1 MNKILELPALPALTD
16 KSRHRTTLTSV
27 IWVLLIGAIIVTAL
41 LTQRSLSRLADS
53 REVISQSLLINKAL
67 NGMMSQML
75 DAETGQRG
83 FLLSGRAP
91 YLQPYYTA
99 LAQVR
104 QSRAMLGGA
113 LSQDPSAIAPLEV
126 LDKAIAAKLQDLDH
140 AVSLKSEGR
149 SDEAVLLI
157 LTDSGNQTMNAVR
170 TAVRSLES
178 DQIRH
183 TNQLQ
188 AGIEKEIGNYY
199 FALGVSILVNAFLL
213 AGLAQRF
220 RNASIQRDS
229 AQQVVDER
237 NVELSRLLAAAAS
250 RNAHV
255 QGLSELSRFLQ
266 SCADI
271 GEAAGLLKQHL
282 PPLLRAANGSLYLAA
297 DGQDTLRQ
305 AFTWGDKSFVEFF
318 EPNECWAARLRQP
331 FQQPFATGTASCAH
345 LQSAYAGANNNNNIQ
360 CLPLM
365 AYGELLGIVVLEGDL
380 VSDPQESLEVE
391 GSRRFALE
399 QVGLSIGN
407 LKLRESLRQASIR
420 DVLTGL
426 YNRRFFDESSQREV
440 LRAQRQQSK
449 GDYAGLALMMI
460 DIDHFKKFNDQH
472 GHEVGDVVLREVAQ
486 VLQSQTR
493 GSDVAARFGGEE
505 FTIVLADITDQLA
518 LERAEFVRKAV
529 EALVLR
535 PSGKDVG
542 SITISIGISQFP
554 KHGTSVEALLLAA
567 DKALYEAKNSGRNRV
582 VVAT

>member
-1 MNKILELPALPALTD
+1 MLQAKPDQNRRYT
-16 KSRHRTTLTSV
+16 SLTSA
-27 IWVLLIGAIIVTAL
+27 IWILLIAAIFVTAV

-53 REVISQSLLINKAL
+53 REVITHSLLINKAL
-67 NGMMSQML
+67 NDMMSQML

-104 QSRAMLGGA
+104 QSRAALGAA
-113 LSQDPSAIAPLEV
+113 LSQDSSGLASLDV

-149 SDEAVLLI
+149 SDEAVQLI

-170 TAVRSLES
+170 VAVRSLES
-178 DQIRH
+178 DQVRRTH
-183 TNQLQ
+183 LLQ
-188 AGIEKEIGNYY
+188 AEIEKEIRNYY
-199 FALGVSILVNAFLL
+199 LVLGVSILVNLILL
-213 AGLAQRF
+213 VGLIQRF
-220 RNASIQRDS
+220 RNASIQRDA

-237 NVELSRLLAAAAS
+237 NVELSRLLAAAAT
-250 RNAHV
+250 RNAQV

-271 GEAAGLLKQHL
+271 EEAAGLLKQHL
-282 PPLLRAANGSLYLAA
+282 PPLMWAASGSLYLAA
-297 DGQDTLRQ
+297 AEQDTLRQ
-305 AFTWGDKSFVEFF
+305 AFTWGEKSFVEYF
-318 EPNECWAARLRQP
+318 ESNECWAARLRQP
-331 FQQPFATGTASCAH
+331 FRQPFETGSASCAH
-345 LQSAYAGANNNNNIQ
+345 LQSAYASAHNNNNIQ
-360 CLPLM
+360 CLPLL
-365 AYGELLGIVVLEGDL
+365 AYGELLGIVVLEADM

-440 LRAQRQQSK
+440 LRALRQQTK

-460 DIDHFKKFNDQH
+460 DIDHFKRFNDQH
-472 GHEVGDVVLREVAQ
+472 GHEVGDQVLREVAQ
-486 VLQSQTR
+486 VLLSQTR

-518 LERAEFVRKAV
+518 LERAELVRQAV
-529 EALVLR
+529 EQLVLR
-535 PSGKDVG
+535 PPGKDVEN
-542 SITISIGISQFP
+542 ITISIGLSQFP
-554 KHGTSVEALLLAA
+554 KHGSTVEALLLAA
-567 DKALYEAKNSGRNRV
+567 DKALYEAKSSGRNRV
-582 VVAT
+582 VVAA

>member
-1 MNKILELPALPALTD
+1 MLHTSPDHNR
-16 KSRHRTTLTSV
+16 RHTSLTSA
-27 IWVLLIGAIIVTAL
+27 IWILLIAAIFATAV

-53 REVISQSLLINKAL
+53 REVITHSLFINKAL
-67 NGMMSQML
+67 NDMMSQML

-104 QSRAMLGGA
+104 QSRAALGSA
-113 LSQDPSAIAPLEV
+113 LSQDSSALAPLDV

-170 TAVRSLES
+170 LAVRSLES
-178 DQIRH
+178 DQVRR
-183 TNQLQ
+183 TNLLQ
-188 AGIEKEIGNYY
+188 AEIEKEIRNYY
-199 FALGVSILVNAFLL
+199 LVLGVSILVNLILL
-213 AGLAQRF
+213 VGLVQRF
-220 RNASIQRDS
+220 RNASVQRDA

-237 NVELSRLLAAAAS
+237 NVELSRLLAAAAT
-250 RNAHV
+250 RNAQV

-271 GEAAGLLKQHL
+271 EEAAGLLKQHL
-282 PPLLRAANGSLYLAA
+282 PPLMWAASGSLYLTAA
-297 DGQDTLRQ
+297 EQDTLRQ
-305 AFTWGDKSFVEFF
+305 AFTWGDKSFVEYF

-331 FQQPFATGTASCAH
+331 FRQPFETGSASCAH
-345 LQSAYAGANNNNNIQ
+345 LQSAYAIAHNNNNIQ
-360 CLPLM
+360 CLPLL
-365 AYGELLGIVVLEGDL
+365 AYGELLGIVVLEADVL
-380 VSDPQESLEVE
+380 SDPQEGLEIE

-399 QVGLSIGN
+399 QVGLAIGN

-440 LRAQRQQSK
+440 MRALRQQAK

-460 DIDHFKKFNDQH
+460 DIDHFKRFNDQH
-472 GHEVGDVVLREVAQ
+472 GHEVGDQVLREVAQ

-505 FTIVLADITDQLA
+505 FTIVLADITEQLA
-518 LERAEFVRKAV
+518 LERAELVRQGV
-529 EALVLR
+529 EQLVLR

-542 SITISIGISQFP
+542 TITISIGLAQFP
-554 KHGTSVEALLLAA
+554 AHGTTVEALLLAA
-567 DKALYEAKNSGRNRV
+567 DKALYEAKSSGRNRV

>member
-1 MNKILELPALPALTD
+1 MLHTSPDPNR
-16 KSRHRTTLTSV
+16 RHTSLTSA
-27 IWVLLIGAIIVTAL
+27 IWILLIAAIFATAV

-53 REVISQSLLINKAL
+53 REVITHSLFINKAL
-67 NGMMSQML
+67 NDMMSQML

-104 QSRAMLGGA
+104 QSRAALGSA
-113 LSQDPSAIAPLEV
+113 LSQDSSALAPLDV

-170 TAVRSLES
+170 LAVRSLES
-178 DQIRH
+178 DQVRR
-183 TNQLQ
+183 TNLLQ
-188 AGIEKEIGNYY
+188 AEIEKEIRNYY
-199 FALGVSILVNAFLL
+199 LVLGVSILVNLILL
-213 AGLAQRF
+213 VGLVQRF
-220 RNASIQRDS
+220 RNASVQRDA

-237 NVELSRLLAAAAS
+237 NVELSRLLAAAAT
-250 RNAHV
+250 RNAQV

-271 GEAAGLLKQHL
+271 EEAAGLLKQHL
-282 PPLLRAANGSLYLAA
+282 PPLMWAASGSLYLAVA
-297 DGQDTLRQ
+297 EQDTLRQ
-305 AFTWGDKSFVEFF
+305 AFTWGDKSFIEYF
-318 EPNECWAARLRQP
+318 ESNECWAARLRQP
-331 FQQPFATGTASCAH
+331 FRQPFETGSASCAH
-345 LQSAYAGANNNNNIQ
+345 LQSAYAIAHNNNNIQ
-360 CLPLM
+360 CLPLL
-365 AYGELLGIVVLEGDL
+365 AYGELLGIVVLEADVL
-380 VSDPQESLEVE
+380 SDPQEGLEIE

-426 YNRRFFDESSQREV
+426 YNRRFFDESSQREMM
-440 LRAQRQQSK
+440 RALRQQTK

-460 DIDHFKKFNDQH
+460 DIDHFKRFNDQH
-472 GHEVGDVVLREVAQ
+472 GHEVGDQVLREVAQ

-505 FTIVLADITDQLA
+505 FTIVLADITEQLA
-518 LERAEFVRKAV
+518 LERAELVRQGV
-529 EALVLR
+529 EQLVLR
-535 PSGKDVG
+535 TSGKDIG
-542 SITISIGISQFP
+542 TITISIGLAQFP
-554 KHGTSVEALLLAA
+554 AHGTTVEALLLAA
-567 DKALYEAKNSGRNRV
+567 DKALYEAKSSGRNRV

>member
-1 MNKILELPALPALTD
+1 MLLASADHNQ
-16 KSRHRTTLTSV
+16 RHTSLTSA
-27 IWVLLIGAIIVTAL
+27 IWILLIAAIFATAV

-53 REVISQSLLINKAL
+53 REVITHSLLINKTL
-67 NGMMSQML
+67 NDMMSQML

-104 QSRAMLGGA
+104 QSRAALGGA
-113 LSQDPSAIAPLEV
+113 LSKDPSALAALDV
-126 LDKAIAAKLQDLDH
+126 LDKAMAAKLQDLDH

-149 SDEAVLLI
+149 SDEAVLMI

-170 TAVRSLES
+170 VAVRTLES
-178 DQIRH
+178 DQVRH
-183 TNQLQ
+183 TNVLQ
-188 AGIEKEIGNYY
+188 AEIEKEIRNYY
-199 FALGVSILVNAFLL
+199 VVLGVSILVNLILL
-213 AGLAQRF
+213 VGLIQRF
-220 RNASIQRDS
+220 RNASLQRDI

-237 NVELSRLLAAAAS
+237 NVELSRLLAAAAT
-250 RNAHV
+250 RNAQV

-271 GEAAGLLKQHL
+271 EEAVGLLKQHL
-282 PPLLRAANGSLYLAA
+282 PPLMRAASGSLYLAA
-297 DGQDTLRQ
+297 TEQEPLRQ
-305 AFTWGDKSFVEFF
+305 AFTWGDKTFVDYF
-318 EPNECWAARLRQP
+318 EVNECWAARLRQP
-331 FQQPFATGTASCAH
+331 FRQPFETGSASCAH
-345 LQSAYAGANNNNNIQ
+345 LQSAYASAYNNNNIQ
-360 CLPLM
+360 CLPLL
-365 AYGELLGIVVLEGDL
+365 AYGEMLGIVVLEADL
-380 VSDPQESLEVE
+380 VSDPQESLEIE

-440 LRAQRQQSK
+440 MRALRQQAK

-460 DIDHFKKFNDQH
+460 DIDHFKRFNDEH
-472 GHEVGDVVLREVAQ
+472 GHEVGDQVLREVAQ

-493 GSDVAARFGGEE
+493 GSDVTARFGGEE
-505 FTIVLADITDQLA
+505 FTILLPGITDQLA
-518 LERAEFVRKAV
+518 LERAELVRRAV
-529 EALVLR
+529 EQLVLC

-542 SITISIGISQFP
+542 TITISVGLSQFP
-554 KHGTSVEALLLAA
+554 KHGTTVDTLLLAA
-567 DKALYEAKNSGRNRV
+567 DKALYEAKSGGRNRV
-582 VVAT
+582 VVAS